1 MGSQGSVWTHDVTS
15 LYKKLKYTDF
25 APHHVQP
32 LAAWPS
38 SFGLQLTARSW
49 TVASC
54 RKWRLGHS
62 HSQCMS
68 MQSMSHW
75 KRYQNM
81 PTWIQLDF
89 MKVIIVRIYVDI
101 CGHMWIYVDICG
113 YMWIHV
119 DTCGYM
125 WIHVDTCG
133 YLVVVVVVAVAV
145 AVAAH
150 SSRCSPGTHRHR
162 QIDNQAPIKQTKR
175 HCKSSLLASGG
186 PN

>member
-1 MGSQGSVWTHDVTS
+1 MHSVGANLSLDLSKPSRSSLSTPILFLLILDWYFWFSESPIFRLLLILCVGISLRTVFIIFYLHSKKMGSQGSVWTHDVTS

-101 CGHMWIYVDICG
+101 CG
-113 YMWIHV
+113 
-119 DTCGYM
+119 
-125 WIHVDTCG
+125 
-133 YLVVVVVVAVAV
+133 L
-145 AVAAH
+145 
-150 SSRCSPGTHRHR
+150 
-162 QIDNQAPIKQTKR
+162 
-175 HCKSSLLASGG
+175 
-186 PN
+186 